1 MTEGE
6 TMPTEDTEQEGG
18 GLTFNEIMLV
28 VNGGVLLYQLI
39 CELIMIAVQK
49 NRARLSCC
57 NQYLLI
63 QVFNGVTLRAV
74 ILISAQLVA
83 AFITQVG
90 VLSYTIGIVLGVSL
104 IFSQVRALQIFAA
117 CIKLDLNCLLPN
129 IERNHKL
136 SMSTFFFGNAV
147 IYKKLSAEPSAK
159 SNARYKEMVE
169 EKERLM
175 SFSGYAEDENRG
187 RKSRLKDR
195 LKCKICKFGSP
206 KYWQMV
212 LNDIP
217 LLMAIPCAYFLGLV
231 DQITMVVALFMT
243 LSDFVSM
250 VTYLLHDDELSIE
263 SEKIFTET
271 EKRLAENEEGLDGL
285 QINSDDEV
293 VDGRVVRPRKRQPL
307 DDCQD
312 ENPLHSFDDDMETH
326 KPLHHASKH
335 YKVED
340 GVSQSGQTSKMQ
352 GSDPIDDE
360 AEGRRRM
367 LPGSR
372 SGVRET
378 EQPDGLPPAMGT
390 PGSGLH

>member
-1 MTEGE
+1 
-6 TMPTEDTEQEGG
+6 MPTETIEKTENEDG
-18 GLTFNEIMLV
+18 GLNFNEIMLI

-49 NRARLSCC
+49 NRAKLSCC

-104 IFSQVRALQIFAA
+104 ILSQARALQIFAV
-117 CIKLDLNCLLPN
+117 CIKLDPNCLLPN
-129 IERNHKL
+129 IERNYKL

-147 IYKKLSAEPSAK
+147 IYKKLSAEPSVQSK
-159 SNARYKEMVE
+159 SRYEEMVE

-175 SFSGYAEDENRG
+175 SFSALDDDETKG
-187 RKSRLKDR
+187 RKLRLKDMF
-195 LKCKICKFGSP
+195 KCKICKFGSP

-243 LSDFVSM
+243 LSDFISM
-250 VTYLLHDDELSIE
+250 VTYLLHDD
-263 SEKIFTET
+263 
-271 EKRLAENEEGLDGL
+271 
-285 QINSDDEV
+285 
-293 VDGRVVRPRKRQPL
+293 
-307 DDCQD
+307 
-312 ENPLHSFDDDMETH
+312 
-326 KPLHHASKH
+326 
-335 YKVED
+335 
-340 GVSQSGQTSKMQ
+340 
-352 GSDPIDDE
+352 
-360 AEGRRRM
+360 
-367 LPGSR
+367 
-372 SGVRET
+372 
-378 EQPDGLPPAMGT
+378 
-390 PGSGLH
+390 